1 MNQLKSLFITPHPDD
16 ETLGCGGTILQRKNS
31 GNEIGWLLITDIST
45 DNGWSKNL
53 VEKRRSE
60 INNVSKKYNFDKV
73 YNLKKPTAKIDSLPL
88 TELISE
94 ISFVINDFQ
103 PNEIF
108 LPHWSDIHSD
118 HRVVFEAS
126 ISSSKSFRMPFIKKI
141 LCYETLSETEFSYVS
156 QDKFNPIYYVDISKY
171 FEEKIEIMKIYNS
184 EIGNFPFPRSFESI
198 KSLAKIRGSRC
209 GCDFAEA
216 FQLIYMR
223 E

>member
-16 ETLGCGGTILQRKNS
+16 ETLGCGGTILQRKNN
-31 GNEIGWLLITDIST
+31 GNKIGWLLITDITT
-45 DNGWSKNL
+45 DNGWSKNI

-60 INNVSKKYNFDKV
+60 INSVSKKYNFDKV
-73 YNLKKPTAKIDSLPL
+73 YNLKKPSTKIDSLPFS
-88 TELISE
+88 ELISE
-94 ISFVINDFQ
+94 ISSIFNDFQ
-103 PNEIF
+103 PHEIF
-108 LPHWSDIHSD
+108 LPHWNDIHSD

-141 LCYETLSETEFSYVS
+141 LCYETLSETEFSYVN
-156 QDKFNPIYYVDISKY
+156 QDKFNPTYYVNVSEY
-171 FEEKIEIMKIYNS
+171 FEEKLQIMKIYES
-184 EIGNFPFPRSFESI
+184 EIGNFPFPRSFEAI